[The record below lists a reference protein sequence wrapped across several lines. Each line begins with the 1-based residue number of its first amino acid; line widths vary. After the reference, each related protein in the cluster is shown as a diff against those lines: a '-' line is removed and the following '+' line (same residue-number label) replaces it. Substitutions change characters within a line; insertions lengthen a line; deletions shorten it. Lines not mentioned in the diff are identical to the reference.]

1 MTSGPSLGSGA
12 PGWLEPFQQLC
23 PRKQTAA
30 STQEPTLGLTAVP
43 WGSPQSVWSRVPFTG
58 KYSGFLKHATLPAHV
73 QAVNHHIHYIVEH
86 LGKGFFKIVPIYLL
100 SLVETF
106 YFLIF
111 LPRVT
116 AFAVPEATPVL

>member
-1 MTSGPSLGSGA
+1 MLP
-12 PGWLEPFQQLC
+12 P
-23 PRKQTAA
+23 
-30 STQEPTLGLTAVP
+30 
-43 WGSPQSVWSRVPFTG
+43 
-58 KYSGFLKHATLPAHV
+58 PAHFH
-73 QAVNHHIHYIVEH
+73 AINLHTHYVVEH
-86 LGKGFFKIVPIYLL
+86 LGKGFLKIVPIYLL